1 MDSPWQKALA
11 RLSQKSLIFVFYT
24 SCSNDSAMDLHFF
37 FQMEERN
44 FADPTFSAAPG
55 PEVIST
61 SEIEA
66 RVLWNFKVFQI
77 SAFQ

>member
-1 MDSPWQKALA
+1 MIPRW
-11 RLSQKSLIFVFYT
+11 IYI
-24 SCSNDSAMDLHFF
+24 F

-44 FADPTFSAAPG
+44 FADPTLSAAPG